1 MKKFIP
7 VLLIIGFGLAIA
19 QSKKLQPYVA
29 ALQEKGDE
37 PINFVLEKLDKYD
50 LILFDDALH
59 TAVEPFEF
67 YQKLIKNCDF
77 RKKAKVIFLEVVAM
91 NQQPA
96 LDAYFASE
104 VHNPALLFPAFQND
118 FSGTGWTYQTYF
130 DLLETVWQT
139 NRTLPPDER
148 YTVIAVNAPVFW
160 KEIHTPEDL
169 ALFRQSLAGNDYTMY
184 KNILSHLDN
193 FKSGKKG
200 IFLTNTRHA
209 YKCIKNSDGDI
220 YWNCGTFFHEFQPG
234 KAYSVRF
241 HNINFTFEKKIE
253 RDPNAPKTTQGLE
266 NKVLKWVRMEKGLW
280 DSAFAANGNKPVAL
294 DLANTPFG
302 DADYI
307 GNHMLNVAPNQT
319 IYDAYDA
326 IIFLAPVEQLR
337 QTAISDAIFTD
348 DFKLEL
354 ERRFPILYTETQLA
368 SLLENSGA
376 KTIREYIDRNFVA
389 KPEMHQPLT
398 QQIGPIDEWKN

>member
-1 MKKFIP
+1 M
-7 VLLIIGFGLAIA
+7 
-19 QSKKLQPYVA
+19 
-29 ALQEKGDE
+29 
-37 PINFVLEKLDKYD
+37 
-50 LILFDDALH
+50 
-59 TAVEPFEF
+59 
-67 YQKLIKNCDF
+67 
-77 RKKAKVIFLEVVAM
+77 
-91 NQQPA
+91 
-96 LDAYFASE
+96 
-104 VHNPALLFPAFQND
+104 
-118 FSGTGWTYQTYF
+118 
-130 DLLETVWQT
+130 
-139 NRTLPPDER
+139 
-148 YTVIAVNAPVFW
+148 
-160 KEIHTPEDL
+160 
-169 ALFRQSLAGNDYTMY
+169 
-184 KNILSHLDN
+184 
-193 FKSGKKG
+193 
-200 IFLTNTRHA
+200 
-209 YKCIKNSDGDI
+209 
-220 YWNCGTFFHEFQPG
+220 
-234 KAYSVRF
+234 
-241 HNINFTFEKKIE
+241 
-253 RDPNAPKTTQGLE
+253 E

-376 KTIREYIDRNFVA
+376 KTIREAIDRNFVA
-389 KPEMHQPLT
+389 EPEMRQPLT